1 MGRKIKVGLV
11 GLGSLAQRGILPH
24 TFQDDAR
31 EKIEPIAVCDNVPG
45 RAEAVA
51 EKWRWH
57 EAYTD
62 YDAMLAHA
70 DVEAVLIA
78 TPIPLH
84 HAQAMAALQAGK
96 HVYVQKSMAT
106 TLAEADEVVRAARAR
121 GLKLCASP
129 GEMLRPPWP
138 QIKEVVEQG
147 QLGRVYWALA
157 GMQSGGHENEGFR
170 RDDDVLANVDPTW
183 YYKPGGGPVYDM
195 TVYCLHELT
204 GILGPVRRVSAM
216 SGIGLPVREWKGKR
230 IDVEMDDNTLML
242 LDWGDSTFG
251 HAFGA
256 NCRGGPLP
264 RLAIFGSDGS
274 VYTGQRSGRGG
285 AAAGQGAAGTARSG
299 GDRGSGVTVTGRHV
313 EGGERELELPEMPYR
328 VGPHREIGEAHGY
341 ADVMHLVDCIL
352 EDWDPI
358 PSGEHARHVVE
369 IIEKAYASA
378 REGRT
383 LELTTTL

>member
-1 MGRKIKVGLV
+1 MARKIRVGLV

-24 TFQDDAR
+24 TFQADAR
-31 EKIEPIAVCDNVPG
+31 EKIEAVAVCDNVPG

-51 EKWRWH
+51 EKWNWL

-62 YDAMLAHA
+62 YEAMLARA
-70 DVEAVLIA
+70 DIEAVFIA

-84 HAQAMAALQAGK
+84 YAQVMAALQAGK
-96 HVYVQKSMAT
+96 HVYVQKSMTT
-106 TLAEADEVVRAARAR
+106 TLAEANEVVNLARSE

-138 QIKEVVEQG
+138 QIKQVVQEG
-147 QLGRVYWALA
+147 LLGRVYWAFA
-157 GMQSGGHENEGFR
+157 GMQSGGHEHESFR
-170 RDDDVLANVDPTW
+170 REDDVLSSVDPTW

-204 GILGPVRRVSAM
+204 GILGAVKRVSAM
-216 SGIGLPVREWKGKR
+216 SGIGLPVRRWKDKV
-230 IDVEMDDNTLML
+230 IDVEVDDNTLML
-242 LDWGDSTFG
+242 LDFGDSTFA

-264 RLAIFGSDGS
+264 RLAIFGGDGA
-274 VYTGQRSGRGG
+274 VYTGLRGSQRPAGGGR
-285 AAAGQGAAGTARSG
+285 
-299 GDRGSGVTVTGRHV
+299 RGSGRYGVTLSSRHV
-313 EGGERELELPEMPYR
+313 EGGEQQLEVPEMPYR

-341 ADVMHLVDCIL
+341 ADLMHLVDCIL
-352 EDWDPI
+352 EDKDPI

-369 IIEKAYASA
+369 IIEKAYQSA

-383 LELTTTL
+383 LELATTLDQG